1 VRFLPEVAVS
11 VLLLVPC
18 FWQSRIQAGDLL
30 SHIYNAWLAREIQRG
45 TVEGLTLTTPWTNVL
60 FDFWLVWLLRLCGP
74 AAAQRIAVA
83 AAVLIFT
90 WGAFLLISRV
100 NGRRAWPLMPCIA
113 VLAYGWVFHAG
124 LFNFYLSLGLCLWA
138 LALWWRPWPLGV
150 AAAGLVLGLA
160 WLAHALP
167 VVWAVGAAVYL
178 RLAERL
184 PTRVRLLLLAS
195 AAGAVGAMSW
205 ALTRFYPHSWD
216 SSQVLLIL
224 GVDQVWVYG
233 RHYLWLSLSLL
244 LVWTLFGA
252 RLVEEYG
259 WSRLLVGVPFH
270 WLALTSFGILLTP
283 GRLDLSGYHHALVF
297 VAQRM
302 SLAAGVLI
310 CVILGAARPPRWMKV
325 AAMAVAAAYFIC
337 LWKDTR
343 ELNAL
348 EDRMELAVGHLPARQ
363 RVVSAVCRSGERLC
377 WATAHLID
385 RVCIDRCYSY
395 ANYEPST
402 GQFRVRALQDNP
414 VVVSSYG
421 DSWELQNG
429 TYRVRPRD
437 LPLFQVYT
445 CGPLGDAF
453 CVREL
458 AVGEVAAVAC
468 QSRAAGESP

>member
-1 VRFLPEVAVS
+1 
-11 VLLLVPC
+11 
-18 FWQSRIQAGDLL
+18 
-30 SHIYNAWLAREIQRG
+30 
-45 TVEGLTLTTPWTNVL
+45 VL
-60 FDFWLVWLLRLCGP
+60 FDHWLVWLLRLWGP

-83 AAVLIFT
+83 AAVLVFT

-100 NGRRAWPLMPCIA
+100 NGRRAWHLMPCLA
-113 VLAYGWVFHAG
+113 VLSYGWVFQAG

-160 WLAHALP
+160 GLAHALP
-167 VVWAVGAAVYL
+167 VVWAVSAAVYL

-205 ALTRFYPHSWD
+205 ALARFYPHSWD

-224 GVDQVWVYG
+224 GVDQLWVYG

-259 WSRLLVGVPFH
+259 WSRLLAGVPFH
-270 WLALTSFGILLTP
+270 WLALTSLGVLLVPVRLQVP
-283 GRLDLSGYHHALVF
+283 GYEHALTYISE
-297 VAQRM
+297 RM
-302 SLAAGVLI
+302 SLVVGVVV
-310 CVILGAARPPRWMKV
+310 CAILGAARPPRWMKV

-348 EDRMELAVGHLPARQ
+348 EDRMEAAVGRLPARQ
-363 RVVSAVCRSGERLC
+363 RVVSTVCRSGDRL
-377 WATAHLID
+377 WWSTTHLID
-385 RVCIDRCYSY
+385 RVCVGRCYSY
-395 ANYEPST
+395 GNYEPST
-402 GQFRVRALQDNP
+402 GQFRVRAAKDSP
-414 VVVSSYG
+414 VVLSDYGDTWEVSS
-421 DSWELQNG
+421 G

-437 LPLFQVYT
+437 LPLFLVYT
-445 CGPLGDAF
+445 CGPSGHDS
-453 CVREL
+453 CVRGL
-458 AVGEVAAVAC
+458 AAGEVAGTAC
-468 QSRAAGESP
+468 QSRAAAESR